1 MASSKKNPTT
11 PKADNTGKLAVVA
24 SNIEEEKKSTNVG
37 GDTVTV
43 ACHLPFGLKFD
54 DVPDGDGTKTIIFPG
69 INEHARGAEAGILLG
84 VGKSVA
90 VILKRCDWEAI
101 VRMHGKERA
110 FNSYNGNPPC
120 LMVIKDTSAMQG
132 DEVKAQKHGLEPI
145 DPKAV
150 NVVEKAK
157 A

>member
-1 MASSKKNPTT
+1 MTSAKRKPTT
-11 PKADNTGKLAVVA
+11 PKTDDTGKLAVVA

-90 VILKRCDWEAI
+90 TGRLLFVCTAKKEPLILIMVILHA
-101 VRMHGKERA
+101 
-110 FNSYNGNPPC
+110 
-120 LMVIKDTSAMQG
+120 
-132 DEVKAQKHGLEPI
+132 
-145 DPKAV
+145 
-150 NVVEKAK
+150 
-157 A
+157 